1 MGIAT
6 PASSC
11 WIILQGKARKQ
22 LGANNPRLWYL
33 MNSSS
38 PRLFLNQILACLDLD
53 SFISAAKKSVTKF
66 YSLAA
71 KVLCPC
77 DLHSHERSTSCLNNH
92 LRSAPI
98 WSSSEHTFVHISVQM
113 LAVSPLCRAAAVPWA
128 PASPGPA
135 PWLLSEPSQ
144 AQFSEVIC
152 STALQQAGKAQS
164 GHYWA
169 VDSNTQSGNQA
180 QGRTGACWSL
190 AEQHWE
196 L

>member
-11 WIILQGKARKQ
+11 WIILQGKAREQ

-33 MNSSS
+33 MNNSS
-38 PRLFLNQILACLDLD
+38 PRLFSNQILACLDLD

-92 LRSAPI
+92 LHSAPI
-98 WSSSEHTFVHISVQM
+98 WSSSEHTFVHIRVCPAGCVPHVQGSSCALGTCQPRPCTM
-113 LAVSPLCRAAAVPWA
+113 AVIRALPGTIQWGDKQYSTAAGRKSTKWP
-128 PASPGPA
+128 
-135 PWLLSEPSQ
+135 LLSSR
-144 AQFSEVIC
+144 F
-152 STALQQAGKAQS
+152 
-164 GHYWA
+164 
-169 VDSNTQSGNQA
+169 
-180 QGRTGACWSL
+180 
-190 AEQHWE
+190 
-196 L
+196 